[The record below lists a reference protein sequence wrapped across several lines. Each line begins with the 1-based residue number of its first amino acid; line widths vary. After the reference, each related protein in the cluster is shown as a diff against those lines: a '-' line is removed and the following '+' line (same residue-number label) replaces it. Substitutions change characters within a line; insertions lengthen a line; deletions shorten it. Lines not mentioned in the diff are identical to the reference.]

1 MQFIILN
8 LTSPKSWSHMV
19 KIFASDNT
27 IFNYTKTNSCD
38 TLVTR
43 NRPVLSET
51 YANEITRNKSHTLQE
66 NWVLTQQNL
75 ANIILLLFMATAQSR
90 KIID

>member
-1 MQFIILN
+1 
-8 LTSPKSWSHMV
+8 MV
-19 KIFASDNT
+19 KIFVSDNT

-51 YANEITRNKSHTLQE
+51 YGNAITRNKSHTLHE
-66 NWVLTQQNL
+66 YWVLTQQNL
-75 ANIILLLFMATAQSR
+75 ANIILLLFMVIVQSR

>member
-1 MQFIILN
+1 MA
-8 LTSPKSWSHMV
+8 

-27 IFNYTKTNSCD
+27 IFNYTKRNSCD

-43 NRPVLSET
+43 NGPVLSET
-51 YANEITRNKSHTLQE
+51 YANAITRNKSHTLHAY
-66 NWVLTQQNL
+66 WVLNQQNL
-75 ANIILLLFMATAQSR
+75 ANIILLLFMAIAQSK

>member
-1 MQFIILN
+1 M
-8 LTSPKSWSHMV
+8 

-27 IFNYTKTNSCD
+27 IFNYKKTNSCD

-51 YANEITRNKSHTLQE
+51 YANAITRNKSHTLHE
-66 NWVLTQQNL
+66 YWVLTRQNL
-75 ANIILLLFMATAQSR
+75 ADIILLLFMVIAQSR

>member
-1 MQFIILN
+1 
-8 LTSPKSWSHMV
+8 MV

-27 IFNYTKTNSCD
+27 AFNYTKTNSFD

-51 YANEITRNKSHTLQE
+51 YTNAITCNKNHTLHE
-66 NWVLTQQNL
+66 YWVLTQQNL
-75 ANIILLLFMATAQSR
+75 ANITLLLFMTIAQSR
-90 KIID
+90 KS

>member
-1 MQFIILN
+1 
-8 LTSPKSWSHMV
+8 MV

-27 IFNYTKTNSCD
+27 IFNYTKTHSCD

-43 NRPVLSET
+43 NGPVLSET
-51 YANEITRNKSHTLQE
+51 YANPITRDKSHTLHE
-66 NWVLTQQNL
+66 YWVLTQQNL
-75 ANIILLLFMATAQSR
+75 GNIILLLFMAIAQSR

>member
-1 MQFIILN
+1 
-8 LTSPKSWSHMV
+8 MV

-38 TLVTR
+38 TLVIR
-43 NRPVLSET
+43 NRTVLSET
-51 YANEITRNKSHTLQE
+51 YANAITRNKSHTLQE
-66 NWVLTQQNL
+66 YWALTQQNL
-75 ANIILLLFMATAQSR
+75 ANVILLLFMAIAQSR